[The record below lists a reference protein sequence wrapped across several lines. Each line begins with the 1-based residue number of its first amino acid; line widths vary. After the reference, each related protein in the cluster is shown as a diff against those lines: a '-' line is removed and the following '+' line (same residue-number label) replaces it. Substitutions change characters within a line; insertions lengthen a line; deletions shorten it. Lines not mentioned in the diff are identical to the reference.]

1 MTVLWTKTMLVGA
14 LLAES
19 ELALLPARPWPL
31 EAAIETLGERAPQG
45 SPLAG
50 AARGWL
56 RERPSPS
63 GRVLG
68 VGAWLREAAEAG
80 LLRPEGRGWEAGY
93 RPRKDWLRQAAQ
105 LRAVISASEATALN
119 EAAQRL
125 AAMST
130 MLWKNAAA

>member
-1 MTVLWTKTMLVGA
+1 MPVLWTKTTLVGA

-19 ELALLPARPWPL
+19 ELSLLPARPWPL
-31 EAAIETLGERAPQG
+31 EAAIEALAEQAPHG

-63 GRVLG
+63 GRVRG
-68 VGAWLREAAEAG
+68 VGAWMHEAVEAG

-93 RPRKDWLRQAAQ
+93 RPRTDWLEQAAQ
-105 LRAVISASEATALN
+105 LRAVIPSSEAVALT
-119 EAAQRL
+119 EASQRL
-125 AAMST
+125 VAMST
-130 MLWKNAAA
+130 MLSKNAAA

>member
-1 MTVLWTKTMLVGA
+1 MTVLWTKTTLVGA
-14 LLAES
+14 LLAKS

-31 EAAIETLGERAPQG
+31 EAAIETLAERGPQG
-45 SPLAG
+45 SPLVA

-56 RERPSPS
+56 RDRPSPS

-68 VGAWLREAAEAG
+68 IGAWMREAAEAG
-80 LLRPEGRGWEAGY
+80 LLSPEGRGWEAGY
-93 RPRKDWLRQAAQ
+93 RPREDWLRQADQ
-105 LRAVISASEATALN
+105 LRAAISASEAAALN